1 MGLAS
6 LLAESL
12 DALLISLELRRR
24 RPKLCNLRKMAVM
37 IFPVRVEVCQ
47 GFTDVK
53 NRGVYDILQQQHP
66 VAQASTQLW
75 LHTLG
80 HRFSDNCCE
89 CRRLPTHSPF
99 PHVFVSRCHW
109 SKLSCREKPQFRAKG
124 NQRSHSRPGI
134 YYGGGR

>member
-1 MGLAS
+1 MRPQVGLAS

-47 GFTDVK
+47 GFMDVK

-66 VAQASTQLW
+66 VAQAST
-75 LHTLG
+75 
-80 HRFSDNCCE
+80 
-89 CRRLPTHSPF
+89 
-99 PHVFVSRCHW
+99 
-109 SKLSCREKPQFRAKG
+109 
-124 NQRSHSRPGI
+124 
-134 YYGGGR
+134 